1 MKAAATESLAEKIFD
16 KDRIQKFLNLFSFID
31 RNGEDGY
38 WLGFLIDYDKKNIDN
53 MNKALGRINKQMSIS
68 MKMAS
73 ENVLKAML
81 QDGRLEPTEALKDYF
96 TSKQN
101 ILRWAN
107 MLFDP

>member
-53 MNKALGRINKQMSIS
+53 ISSASVLRKGEKKDLG
-68 MKMAS
+68 AS
-73 ENVLKAML
+73 L
-81 QDGRLEPTEALKDYF
+81 GF
-96 TSKQN
+96 STSS
-101 ILRWAN
+101 
-107 MLFDP
+107 